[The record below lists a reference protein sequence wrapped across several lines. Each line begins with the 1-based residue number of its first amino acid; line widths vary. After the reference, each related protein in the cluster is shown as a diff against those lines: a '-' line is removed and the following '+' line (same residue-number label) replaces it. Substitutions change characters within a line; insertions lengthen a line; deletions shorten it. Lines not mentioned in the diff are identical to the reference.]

1 MIQALEN
8 FVGEPLRHRRFDLA
22 WYRISQLLHDRTNG
36 GYDALYMRLAR
47 IFRPKVSLP
56 ELPQAQR
63 DEIKDVVD
71 RLRRD
76 GYMILPE
83 LLPAQDVEEIK
94 NFAFSTPGFGND
106 LNKSVPISADNI
118 PEGQARYYW
127 WMDELARV
135 PGDTTFNRRT
145 ALIARSRRNTLV
157 AGQFSLTSP
166 CFWIVR
172 LPGSM
177 RPMRITTIMKGRAS
191 SSFSSS

>member
-36 GYDALYMRLAR
+36 GYDAFYMRLAR
-47 IFRPKVSLP
+47 IFRPKVLLP
-56 ELPQAQR
+56 ELPPAQR

-118 PEGQARYYW
+118 PEGQARYSLV
-127 WMDELARV
+127 DGRTHEG
-135 PGDTTFNRRT
+135 PGDTTFNRGRPVLRDR
-145 ALIARSRRNTLV
+145 ARIPWLSANSRSRHLV
-157 AGQFSLTSP
+157 S
-166 CFWIVR
+166 
-172 LPGSM
+172 GSSIC
-177 RPMRITTIMKGRAS
+177 REV
-191 SSFSSS
+191 

>member
-36 GYDALYMRLAR
+36 GYDAFYMRLAR
-47 IFRPKVSLP
+47 IFRPKVLLP
-56 ELPQAQR
+56 ELPPAQR

-94 NFAFSTPGFGND
+94 NFAFSTPGIRQRSQQEDAN
-106 LNKSVPISADNI
+106 LCRQYSRRTSEISLVDGRTR
-118 PEGQARYYW
+118 EGS
-127 WMDELARV
+127 
-135 PGDTTFNRRT
+135 GDTTFNRGRPVLRDR
-145 ALIARSRRNTLV
+145 ARIPWLSANSRSRHLV
-157 AGQFSLTSP
+157 S
-166 CFWIVR
+166 
-172 LPGSM
+172 GSSIC
-177 RPMRITTIMKGRAS
+177 REV
-191 SSFSSS
+191 